1 MFPIPIPSAS
11 HVFASWRHVLMRAA
25 VVKETIRRRI
35 SAGRSVIFPYSEE
48 VSPSLRDG
56 RAATSWLML
65 GVFDGEGGS

>member
-1 MFPIPIPSAS
+1 
-11 HVFASWRHVLMRAA
+11 
-25 VVKETIRRRI
+25 
-35 SAGRSVIFPYSEE
+35 